1 MAKTCIRVEACKI
14 GSAERHNLRS
24 KELDYIRPEL
34 THRNEQWVER
44 SIAEVHQD
52 ITKKY
57 KAATGQGLQKKATPI
72 REGVIVI
79 SEDTTLQQLQNLAE
93 KLEERFGVHAFQIY
107 THKDEGANVWNGR
120 EEAWKPNYHAHMIFD
135 WTDGHTGKTAKL
147 NKHDMAEIQTI
158 TAECLNMERGVSS
171 DRKHLSAMQY
181 KNQMETEK
189 AEQLQKDIEQ
199 LSRKYSTGTQK
210 VNQAL
215 DELNTARKELKS
227 MKTDIHIN
235 EVKEAAAK
243 AGKTVF
249 NAVTSVFNVGEVKKQ
264 AQKIEDL
271 KKENYD
277 LSFKNQNLEGQLRT
291 KTIAMQRAQETAD
304 RQIKT
309 QAAKLKPITELFP
322 EMENAGENIEELRS
336 MGVQNNDIQQLLT
349 GKEIY
354 YTGNL
359 YDKDKRKSYQVKN
372 VKIDIAKSRNGITTI
387 WMNDT
392 YFKNFLKDLWNK
404 LEQALNITN
413 NKGLH
418 FK

>member
-336 MGVQNNDIQQLLT
+336 IGVQNNDIRQLLT